1 MNIAIGIIFII
12 ICIMLLAYFAY
23 KIYAKIK
30 MRIKYKN
37 AIKNNTGN
45 FTKDEKGWNKI
56 FVWWCLILT
65 NILSI
70 KIKLTKEKT
79 NLSFL
84 TILIIT

>member
-37 AIKNNTGN
+37 AIKNNIGN
-45 FTKDEKGWNKI
+45 FTKDEKVFIARFEEWVKGPNSKENNENK
-56 FVWWCLILT
+56 
-65 NILSI
+65 
-70 KIKLTKEKT
+70 K
-79 NLSFL
+79 
-84 TILIIT
+84 

>member
-37 AIKNNTGN
+37 VIKNNTGN
-45 FTKDEKGWNKI
+45 FTKDEKVFIARFEEWVNGMA
-56 FVWWCLILT
+56 T
-65 NILSI
+65 S
-70 KIKLTKEKT
+70 
-79 NLSFL
+79 NLVK
-84 TILIIT
+84 ILIFYH

>member
-45 FTKDEKGWNKI
+45 FTKDEKVLPGR
-56 FVWWCLILT
+56 V
-65 NILSI
+65 
-70 KIKLTKEKT
+70 
-79 NLSFL
+79 
-84 TILIIT
+84 

>member
-12 ICIMLLAYFAY
+12 ICIMLLAYFVY

-45 FTKDEKGWNKI
+45 STKDEKLFIARFEKWVKVPN
-56 FVWWCLILT
+56 
-65 NILSI
+65 S
-70 KIKLTKEKT
+70 KENNASKK
-79 NLSFL
+79 
-84 TILIIT
+84 